1 MLAVLQRVTRA
12 SVTVDGDEV
21 SSIGSG
27 LLILVG
33 IAVGDQQ
40 RDAERL
46 AKKSAELRIFSDDQ
60 DRFNVSL
67 LESGGEAL
75 VVSQFTLLA
84 DVRKGRRPSFVA
96 AAKPEDAAPLVDAF
110 AQALRDLGV
119 DVAMGRFGTY
129 MQVGLENDG
138 PVTILLDTTDLDKP
152 RRQAYL
158 GGGQAQGGQAQ
169 DGQA

>member
-12 SVTVDGDEV
+12 SVTVDGDAI

-33 IAVGDQQ
+33 VAVGDQQ

-46 AKKSAELRIFSDDQ
+46 AKKAADLRIFSDDQ

-84 DVRKGRRPSFVA
+84 DVRKGRRPSFAA
-96 AAKPEDAAPLVDAF
+96 AAKPDDAAPLVDAF

-119 DVAMGRFGTY
+119 GVAMGRFGTY
-129 MQVGLENDG
+129 MQVGLQNDG
-138 PVTILLDTTDLDKP
+138 PVTILLDTADLDKP
-152 RRQAYL
+152 RRGGHAL
-158 GGGQAQGGQAQ
+158 ETGGQA
-169 DGQA
+169 